1 MQKIQHKFTFEGFEI
16 YMLKENPIFSFD
28 FDRKTGYTLHFNV
41 LSYPCFRIYDNN
53 CDGKAEKVLLD
64 RTSYKRGQKGTE
76 RIFEKADNLLAE
88 KLEQLNIEAIRKEW
102 EEKLGKYKTKEEY
115 YSDMI
120 QEL

>member
-16 YMLKENPIFSFD
+16 YMLKENPMFSFN

-53 CDGKAEKVLLD
+53 CDGKAESVRLNGI
-64 RTSYKRGQKGTE
+64 SYQRGQKGTE
-76 RIFEKADNLLAE
+76 RIFEKADKLLAE
-88 KLEQLNIEAIRKEW
+88 KLEQLDIEAVRADW

-115 YSDMI
+115 YSDLI
-120 QEL
+120 QTL